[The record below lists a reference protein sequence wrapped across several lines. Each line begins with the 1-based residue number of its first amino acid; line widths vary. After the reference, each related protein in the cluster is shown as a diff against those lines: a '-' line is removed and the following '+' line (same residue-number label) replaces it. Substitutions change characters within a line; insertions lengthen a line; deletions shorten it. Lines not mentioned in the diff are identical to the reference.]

1 MLLNLVPSHS
11 RLREVAVRVSAT
23 SAGAEGVPI
32 STAAATHN
40 VRFNHTC
47 YYCSTLTCRGLGD
60 WKLRSNGVSIER
72 MKCSIS
78 WIVCMHHYNS
88 EMPGQ

>member
-32 STAAATHN
+32 STAESMHN
-40 VRFNHTC
+40 VRFNYAF
-47 YYCSTLTCRGLGD
+47 YYCSTLTNRGLGD
-60 WKLRSNGVSIER
+60 WKRF
-72 MKCSIS
+72 
-78 WIVCMHHYNS
+78 
-88 EMPGQ
+88 